1 MLRAKQTATAIC
13 KQAKGG
19 FEVAEELREINVGD
33 LELRPLDDSARQY
46 FFEVIHAWN
55 RGNLDK
61 RFVGGESGKEL
72 RERFCSVI
80 KKYVELPF
88 ERLVFVGHAGIFLN
102 GIVHLCDLE
111 KDIEFYA
118 QSHPNCSISKVEVSK
133 HLGQYCFELK
143 EWCDTSHLIG

>member
-111 KDIEFYA
+111 KDI
-118 QSHPNCSISKVEVSK
+118 
-133 HLGQYCFELK
+133 
-143 EWCDTSHLIG
+143 